1 MKRYTEEYIERLLA
15 KFMDGTSSVEE
26 ESILGEYFR
35 TQGGREEWAEYRR
48 MFAYFDSGMTSL
60 PPAETTQKAH
70 RRFAFLH
77 PKWIAAAAAV
87 AVLALMVSV
96 WQLKEDSVGQTALA
110 EKNATEVAKEMHR
123 AASMEHSDTASKI
136 DTGIQL
142 AKAQA
147 ADEKNDAKTT
157 EKNIHRN
164 IRNNSIASANA
175 TNASEIPTKESTAK
189 SQYSI
194 EEATKEELKRAL
206 TELER
211 TQNEIA
217 EYNSEVIMANLEM
230 HNLDG
235 VVREEQSYGG
245 DAHDYSTPEIRYL
258 RAMTMQ

>member
-48 MFAYFDSGMTSL
+48 MFAYFDCGMTSL
-60 PPAETTQKAH
+60 PSAETTQKAH

-87 AVLALMVSV
+87 AILTVIVSV
-96 WQLKEDSVGQTALA
+96 WQLKEDSAGQTALA
-110 EKNATEVAKEMHR
+110 EKNATEVAKETHR
-123 AASMEHSDTASKI
+123 AASTERSDTAGKA
-136 DTGIQL
+136 DTGIRL

-147 ADEKNDAKTT
+147 ADEEIDAKST
-157 EKNIHRN
+157 EKSIHRN
-164 IRNNSIASANA
+164 ISSNSIASANEA
-175 TNASEIPTKESTAK
+175 DASEMSAKKSTAK
-189 SQYSI
+189 SQYNI
-194 EEATKEELKRAL
+194 EEAMKEELKMAL
-206 TELER
+206 MELER

-217 EYNSEVIMANLEM
+217 EYNSDVIMANLETL
-230 HNLDG
+230 NLDG

-245 DAHDYSTPEIRYL
+245 DTYEYPTPEIRYL

>member
-60 PPAETTQKAH
+60 TPAETTQKAH

-123 AASMEHSDTASKI
+123 AASTEHSDTASKI

-147 ADEKNDAKTT
+147 ADEENDAKTT

-194 EEATKEELKRAL
+194 EETTKEELKMAL

-245 DAHDYSTPEIRYL
+245 DAHDYPTPEIRYL

>member
-60 PPAETTQKAH
+60 TPAETTQKAH

-123 AASMEHSDTASKI
+123 AASTEHSDTASKI

-157 EKNIHRN
+157 EKNIHRK

-194 EEATKEELKRAL
+194 EETTKEELKRAL